1 MPSYN
6 YRCLH
11 CGHTESVV
19 QSFQDTLAPACTT
32 CGGLTERIIE
42 QAPTVLKSTPDPT
55 PTEPET
61 HECHSACVMHRRS
74 SLNTLPAD

>member
-11 CGHTESVV
+11 CGHTESIF
-19 QSFQDTLAPACTT
+19 QSLQDTLSPACTA
-32 CGGLTERIIE
+32 CGGLTERIIG

-55 PTEPET
+55 PAEPET
-61 HECHSACVMHRRS
+61 HACHSACVMHRQPHS
-74 SLNTLPAD
+74 NTPPG